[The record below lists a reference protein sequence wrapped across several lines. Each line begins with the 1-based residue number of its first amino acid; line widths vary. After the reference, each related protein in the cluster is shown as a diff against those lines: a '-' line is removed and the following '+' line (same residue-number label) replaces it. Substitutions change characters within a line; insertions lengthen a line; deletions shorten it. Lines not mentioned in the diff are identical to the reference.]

1 MIALRIF
8 SIIFLM
14 NTLEFKQEMQRFL
27 QAEQLH
33 KVLVQ
38 NQLWSFLMY
47 LMADLGKQI
56 RKNHVS
62 L

>member
-1 MIALRIF
+1 
-8 SIIFLM
+8 M